1 MDKNLKNIIKYAYT
15 NSPYYEKLYNKY
27 LDVSELDEIEF
38 NTIPCI
44 EKKDIYESTLRLIPE
59 KWYGEFVEHKL
70 VKNTTSG
77 TTGLCLDIYW
87 SQSDLN
93 KSLLILWY
101 LRKKYYDINP
111 GDRRCTFYTNM
122 RQGYDEPKQIESDN
136 YISFSKSNLDNQRIC
151 EIYNKLVEF
160 QPRYM
165 IVEPSIAL
173 LLCEYI
179 KKKKLKKIES
189 IIYIE
194 LTGEFLFDNVK
205 KEIENGFGCITANQY
220 GAYEVNSIAYEC
232 PEGNMHCMKPNVF
245 VEILSEDGVAL
256 DDDIEGDIYVTSLT
270 NTVMPFIRY
279 KIGDKGRL
287 CSNYNCKCGNSS
299 PVLRLTN
306 GRCNDFIVCE
316 DGSKIHSSIFVKA
329 VENTNKVLNKP
340 IVQYQIH
347 QIAYNQF
354 KVKCV
359 LSDEEIDMTKLVETF
374 GLLIDE
380 ERLGNSKIIFEFYT
394 ELFPDDKTGKL
405 YYFINDMN
413 TI

>member
-1 MDKNLKNIIKYAYT
+1 MKLNLK
-15 NSPYYEKLYNKY
+15 LYP
-27 LDVSELDEIEF
+27 LLR
-38 NTIPCI
+38 
-44 EKKDIYESTLRLIPE
+44 KKDIYESTLRMIPE

-87 SQSDLN
+87 AQSDLN
-93 KSLLILWY
+93 KSLLGLWY
-101 LRKKYYDINP
+101 RRKKYYNISPSDKC
-111 GDRRCTFYTNM
+111 CTFYSNM
-122 RQGYDEPKQIESDN
+122 RQGYEEPKQIEIGN
-136 YISFSKSNLDNQRIC
+136 CISFSKSNLDNQRIC

-179 KKKKLKKIES
+179 KKNNLKKIES
-189 IIYIE
+189 IKYIE
-194 LTGEFLFDNVK
+194 LTGEYLFDNVR
-205 KEIENGFGCITANQY
+205 KEIENGFGCSIANQY

-232 PEGNMHCMKPNVF
+232 PEGNMHCMKENVY
-245 VEILSEDGVAL
+245 VEILNENDVVLG
-256 DDDIEGDIYVTSLT
+256 DDIEGEIYVTSLT

-279 KIGDKGRL
+279 KIGDKGKL
-287 CSNYNCKCGNSS
+287 CSNHDCKCGNSS
-299 PVLRLTN
+299 PILRVTN

-354 KVKCV
+354 TFKCV
-359 LSDEEIDMTKLVETF
+359 LSDEKIDISKLVETF

-380 ERLGNSKIIFEFYT
+380 ERLANSKITFEFYG